1 MDHQQEDNQHQ
12 IEQIKK
18 PKMRNVNTKITTQDI
33 YTMKILIRNNRMGYY
48 KTLKYIQISIKRKIK
63 RTMKMQK
70 KEMTLRIFRW
80 IIPRKR

>member
-80 IIPRKR
+80 IILRKR